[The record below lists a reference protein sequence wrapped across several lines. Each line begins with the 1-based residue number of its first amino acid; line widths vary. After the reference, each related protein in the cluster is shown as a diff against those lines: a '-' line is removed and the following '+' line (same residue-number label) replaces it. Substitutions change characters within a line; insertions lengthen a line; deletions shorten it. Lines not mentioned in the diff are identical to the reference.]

1 MDDQNFKRGE
11 DVKKREKQISRRSH
25 VFLFYQSKLMAHFD
39 FVSVIPVSPGT
50 TLKERCPG

>member
-11 DVKKREKQISRRSH
+11 DVKKREEQISRRSH
-25 VFLFYQSKLMAHFD
+25 VFLFYQSKLMSHFD

-50 TLKERCPG
+50 ALKERCPG